1 MEEKRGKENKQN
13 VNYAEGQSYQN
24 LITDTYYS
32 VKFFDK
38 FELGVQDEILKAFRS
53 SIFAGTDGAGQSI
66 QEQLAQIIGN
76 EMGQEDS
83 AETEAIVHGYDG
95 DIARLAADVY
105 HSL

>member
-1 MEEKRGKENKQN
+1 MEGNRGKEDKQN
-13 VNYAEGQSYQN
+13 VNYAEGQSYQK

-32 VKFFDK
+32 VKFFNK

-53 SIFAGTDGAGQSI
+53 SIFSGLDGEGQSI
-66 QEQLAQIIGN
+66 QAQIAQIIGN
-76 EMGQEDS
+76 EIGQEDS

-95 DIARLAADVY
+95 DIAMLAADVY